1 MYCEAMM
8 DDELVIQ
15 VESLTKV
22 YNLYDRPI
30 DRVKEALHPFR
41 RKYHHDFYALR
52 DLSFSIRRGE
62 AFGII
67 GRNGSGK
74 STLLKILSGVLTPTT
89 GRVQVKGRVSALLE
103 LGAGFNPEFTGLENV
118 YLQGTLMGFERA
130 EMEARIEGIQE
141 FADIGEF
148 IHQPVKHYS
157 SGMFVRLAFSCAINV
172 DPDILIVDEA
182 LAVGDVR
189 FQVKCNRKF
198 SEFREMNKTI
208 ILVSHS
214 SADVVRL
221 CDQALWLD
229 GGKVRK
235 AGASKRVVE
244 EYLAWMVH
252 DTGVQAAP
260 DSGGDSGSSG
270 VGGEGLIP
278 IPRNALITGDGG
290 AAINAVGLFSEDN
303 RRLSIVQGPST
314 VRLVVRVTAQIPLEN
329 PYFAFQIVNS
339 KGLRVMGSNTSVL
352 DMTMPPLALGESVTV
367 SFTFPFPEIENG
379 HYLVAVGVADGSAE
393 NHIRHQFVADAYD
406 FQFVSTSRLQKQ
418 DVLLKLPQCKID
430 IIGDPGGGHG
440 PF

>member
-1 MYCEAMM
+1 M
-8 DDELVIQ
+8 DDEPVIQ
-15 VESLTKV
+15 VEDLTKV

-30 DRVKEALHPFR
+30 DRVKEALHPLR

-52 DLSFSIRRGE
+52 NLSFAVRRGE
-62 AFGII
+62 TFGII
-67 GRNGSGK
+67 GPNGSGK
-74 STLLKILSGVLTPTT
+74 STLLKILSGVLTPST

-103 LGAGFNPEFTGLENV
+103 LGAGFNQEFTGLENV

-130 EMEARIEGIQE
+130 EMEERIPAIRK

-157 SGMFVRLAFSCAINV
+157 SGMFVRLAFACAINV

-189 FQVKCNRKF
+189 FQIKCNRKF

-221 CDQALWLD
+221 CDQALWLE
-229 GGKVRK
+229 GGGVKR
-235 AGASKRVVE
+235 AGAPKQVVE

-252 DTGVQAAP
+252 DTGVQAGP
-260 DSGGDSGSSG
+260 DSGGANISSA
-270 VGGEGLIP
+270 VGGEGLVP

-290 AAINAVGLFSEDN
+290 ATINAVGLFSEDN
-303 RRLSIVQGPST
+303 RRLSIVHGAST
-314 VRLVVRVTAQIPLEN
+314 VRLVVHVTAQTILEN
-329 PYFAFQIVNS
+329 PYFGFQIVNS
-339 KGLRVMGSNTSVL
+339 KGLRVLGSNTSVL
-352 DMTMPPLALGESVTV
+352 DMTIPPLTGGESVTV

-379 HYLVAVGVADGSAE
+379 HYLVAVGVADGSSE
-393 NHIRHQFVADAYD
+393 KHIRHQFIADAYD
-406 FQFVSTSRLQKQ
+406 FQFASTSRLQKQ
-418 DVLLKLPQCKID
+418 DVLLKLPRCKID
-430 IIGDPGGGHG
+430 LVRDSGGGHG
-440 PF
+440 PS